1 MTILLSRLVVAA
13 AFVGGAFIAVIDP
26 AAIDWK
32 TFLPVIAA
40 GFVGLVV
47 LKVSTGAAARADS
60 VLIANRRIL
69 NDSLHAIV
77 LNLEEL
83 NGRRDKIPTYEMRF
97 EIDRLFRDDLF
108 AFADARD
115 SLKHIFGLSAYAE
128 IMSSF
133 AAGERYLNRVW
144 SASTDGYVDEVLVY
158 IEKALGQFVEAV
170 DAFDRADTAARK
182 ETHK

>member
-1 MTILLSRLVVAA
+1 MTILLSRLVVIA
-13 AFVGGAFIAVIDP
+13 AFIGGAFIAVLD
-26 AAIDWK
+26 AGSVDWAF
-32 TFLPVIAA
+32 FLPVIGA
-40 GFVGLVV
+40 GVAGVVV
-47 LKVSTGAAARADS
+47 LKASTHAAARAAS
-60 VLIANRRIL
+60 VLTANRRVL

-83 NGRRDKIPTYEMRF
+83 NGRREKVPTYEMRF
-97 EIDRLFRDDLF
+97 EIDRLFRDDLT

-115 SLKHIFGLSAYAE
+115 SLKHIFGLKAYAE
-128 IMSSF
+128 VMSSF

-170 DAFDRADTAARK
+170 DAFDRADAAAK
-182 ETHK
+182 KKD